1 MRTVPPFRRGP
12 WRRIP
17 TQATTGLPLASNS
30 SPRSAFQTGV
40 QANSCSR
47 LCVWRGSG
55 NATVLLRPPRLGP
68 PSPAKPLSGGRSW
81 PVAAQRSI
89 RDRNKRKRATFV
101 PAAVA
106 MSMTSPVTGCDT
118 TTVAAGDR
126 TALAHNGA
134 GGLPVNQLPC
144 GDGNRGLTARRST
157 VTGSDPPTMKRR
169 ELVRCTFRK
178 FPGRRAAR
186 PAAQRAAR

>member
-1 MRTVPPFRRGP
+1 MP
-12 WRRIP
+12 
-17 TQATTGLPLASNS
+17 AELA
-30 SPRSAFQTGV
+30 RVDALLQD
-40 QANSCSR
+40 R
-47 LCVWRGSG
+47 
-55 NATVLLRPPRLGP
+55 VLFAP
-68 PSPAKPLSGGRSW
+68 
-81 PVAAQRSI
+81 
-89 RDRNKRKRATFV
+89 FV

-118 TTVAAGDR
+118 TTVATGDR

-134 GGLPVNQLPC
+134 GGLPVNQLPG

-169 ELVRCTFRK
+169 ELVLCTLRQ
-178 FPGRRAAR
+178 FPGRRKAR